1 MSLNRISLLAVLI
14 LSIGSAVALADPNP
28 QSSQTIA
35 QNSPGARPQR
45 GNKDGLL
52 QQLNLTPQQMQ
63 QMQAIRQKYRTQ
75 IAPRQQ
81 TLRQARQELAT
92 LMNSTASASQI
103 RSKNQQV
110 EELQQQLQKLRFES
124 MLEMREVM
132 TPEQRA
138 KFVQLM
144 QQRRQQK
151 GQRAGKNR
159 GQGFPGS
166 LERNF

>member
-14 LSIGSAVALADPNP
+14 LSVGSAVALADPNP
-28 QSSQTIA
+28 QSPQIA
-35 QNSPGARPQR
+35 QNAPGARPQR

-52 QQLNLTPQQMQ
+52 QQLNLTQQQMQ

-81 TLRQARQELAT
+81 ALRQARQELAT
-92 LMNSTASASQI
+92 LMNSTASASEI

-159 GQGFPGS
+159 GQGLQGLP
-166 LERNF
+166 EQNF

>member
-14 LSIGSAVALADPNP
+14 LSVGSAVALADPNP

-52 QQLNLTPQQMQ
+52 QQLNLTQQQMQ

-81 TLRQARQELAT
+81 ALRQARQELAT

-151 GQRAGKNR
+151 RQRAGKNR
-159 GQGFPGS
+159 GQGLQGS
-166 LERNF
+166 LEQNF

>member
-1 MSLNRISLLAVLI
+1 MSLHRISLLAVLI
-14 LSIGSAVALADPNP
+14 LSVGSAVALADPNP
-28 QSSQTIA
+28 QSPQIA

-45 GNKDGLL
+45 RNKDGLL
-52 QQLNLTPQQMQ
+52 QQLNLNQQQMQ
-63 QMQAIRQKYRTQ
+63 QMQAIRQKYRSQ

-81 TLRQARQELAT
+81 ALRQARQELAT

-151 GQRAGKNR
+151 GERAGKNR
-159 GQGFPGS
+159 GQGQGLP
-166 LERNF
+166 EQNF

>member
-1 MSLNRISLLAVLI
+1 MSLHRISLLAVFI
-14 LSIGSAVALADPNP
+14 LSVGSAVALADPNP
-28 QSSQTIA
+28 QSSQIA

-45 GNKDGLL
+45 RNKDGLL
-52 QQLNLTPQQMQ
+52 QQLNLTQQQMQ
-63 QMQAIRQKYRTQ
+63 QMQAIRQKYRNQ

-81 TLRQARQELAT
+81 ALRQARQELAT

-132 TPEQRA
+132 TLEQRA
-138 KFVQLM
+138 KFAQLM

-151 GQRAGKNR
+151 GERAGKNR
-159 GQGFPGS
+159 GQGSQGLP
-166 LERNF
+166 EQNF

>member
-1 MSLNRISLLAVLI
+1 MSLHRISLLAVLI
-14 LSIGSAVALADPNP
+14 LSVGSAVALADPNP
-28 QSSQTIA
+28 QSAQIA

-45 GNKDGLL
+45 RNKDGLL
-52 QQLNLTPQQMQ
+52 QQLNLTQQQMQ
-63 QMQAIRQKYRTQ
+63 QMQAIRQKYRSQ
-75 IAPRQQ
+75 IAPRHQA
-81 TLRQARQELAT
+81 LRQARQELVT
-92 LMNSTASASQI
+92 LMNSTASASLI

-132 TPEQRA
+132 TPEQRT

-151 GQRAGKNR
+151 GERAGKNR
-159 GQGFPGS
+159 GQGSLGS
-166 LERNF
+166 PEQNF

>member
-1 MSLNRISLLAVLI
+1 
-14 LSIGSAVALADPNP
+14 
-28 QSSQTIA
+28 
-35 QNSPGARPQR
+35 
-45 GNKDGLL
+45 
-52 QQLNLTPQQMQ
+52 
-63 QMQAIRQKYRTQ
+63 
-75 IAPRQQ
+75 
-81 TLRQARQELAT
+81 
-92 LMNSTASASQI
+92 MNSTASASQI

-151 GQRAGKNR
+151 GERAGKNR
-159 GQGFPGS
+159 GQGQGLP
-166 LERNF
+166 EQNF

>member
-14 LSIGSAVALADPNP
+14 LSVGSAVALADPNP

-35 QNSPGARPQR
+35 QNSPGARPPR

-52 QQLNLTPQQMQ
+52 QQLNLTQQQMQ

-81 TLRQARQELAT
+81 ALRQARQELAT

-159 GQGFPGS
+159 GQGLQGS
-166 LERNF
+166 LEQNF